1 MKSIEKEGKRRLV
14 KAKHDYSA
22 DSNSDLSFKKGDYIE
37 IIEQPDRDWWKGK
50 LRDKDGYGWFPA
62 NHVTEVKVSN
72 VRSSTLPRQNTSG
85 QYYGIVVRDIV
96 KQEEEF
102 IEKLRDIYQYY
113 FIPFK
118 KEEVLPVGDSETVCG
133 KFESLIKIHEGFLKR
148 LKDETA
154 RSNNEQSIGSCFLNY
169 LRQFE
174 AFYRFYFINFAVASV
189 LVRRNRIKL
198 DAFIENKRL
207 PTHQGITF
215 ATCIEMPL
223 KHFEA
228 YLKALGGLLEN
239 IRDGHPC
246 KAALRDALVVFSEL
260 FNLCTKLRKAKETEI
275 DIVTKKLIGF
285 EGKYLAHTY
294 GKAIYICTVWIKAA
308 EAKERYLLI
317 FDKVIVLV
325 SAGSGFQGYCLEGT
339 FSITP
344 DLGITV
350 VNDVIK
356 LDENSDGY
364 KCAIEIRDNK
374 SYETYILDVKD
385 FEQILR
391 ILQKKLNDKLN
402 VYGQLSGKAKIKETM
417 SHTITDESSK
427 YRASNENLLRRKSAS
442 LNFIAKQQPEE
453 LGVSAVLGDKPVLP
467 DHKEKRRTVGQY
479 YKSLVMD
486 LLSNEKVYVQELK
499 NILSQCL
506 LPLKSERSIFTGEF
520 QPLYTSLDSIKIL
533 HEAFIVRLTKNI
545 ALHEN
550 DQSIGSFLLE
560 NRKELEE
567 NYKSYFSC
575 HPVVA
580 STIIQNK
587 EALDAL
593 LEKMQLPK
601 METSSNVTSC
611 ISIPLRHLEAYPNKL
626 RELLNSVEDHHPGRN
641 KLLEAFELL
650 SDINKSCAIVRK
662 NKEIETDII
671 TGKLEG
677 FPDENLKGRY
687 GLPMFMCKTQ
697 MNDPE
702 ASDRYVL
709 VFDTAVALVGVVEKL
724 SGYYCRGDIPI
735 SANFKVNT
743 KLRNSG
749 NKSYTSIEIEDKTV
763 SYSFDLEIN
772 DAKNLLSLLNRLTYK
787 FDGKGTDTTINEGQR
802 STKLDHEMEKLS
814 IDDDIKGREEV
825 IDQAIDSN
833 GSAVK
838 WNVKMLRP
846 SRLAKT
852 SVELLVKEENINDSR
867 KFLPSSRKK
876 QGKTKSVIGN
886 NIANDES
893 LNSRTDPRNA
903 EDSEVLRLIE
913 MYTTN
918 NRSRHNVVRH

>member
-391 ILQKKLNDKLN
+391 ILQKKLND
-402 VYGQLSGKAKIKETM
+402 
-417 SHTITDESSK
+417 
-427 YRASNENLLRRKSAS
+427 ASNENLLRRKSAS

-506 LPLKSERSIFTGEF
+506 LPLKSERS
-520 QPLYTSLDSIKIL
+520 
-533 HEAFIVRLTKNI
+533 
-545 ALHEN
+545 LHEN

-575 HPVVA
+575 HPVAA

-772 DAKNLLSLLNRLTYK
+772 DAKNLLSLLNRLTY
-787 FDGKGTDTTINEGQR
+787 
-802 STKLDHEMEKLS
+802 LS

-876 QGKTKSVIGN
+876 QGTYDAMINMSVLFN
-886 NIANDES
+886 NFMIHLA
-893 LNSRTDPRNA
+893 
-903 EDSEVLRLIE
+903 
-913 MYTTN
+913 YT
-918 NRSRHNVVRH
+918 